1 MEQKI
6 IRISVRNLVEFL
18 LRSGDLDH
26 RYSGRRDAEAM
37 QAGSRLHRRIQGR
50 MGSGYQA
57 EVTLKQLVLLGDLW
71 VSVEGRADGIW
82 TDDGMVT
89 IDEIKGT
96 YRDIHRMDAAIPV
109 HLAQAKCYAY
119 FYADQHQLDHIRTRM
134 IYASLDTEETEYFTE
149 DHTYVELRGWFQDL
163 MDEYEKW
170 VSFEYHWKL
179 QRTVSLRGM
188 EFPFP
193 YREGQKELAVSV
205 YKTILRKK
213 RIFIQAPTGVGK
225 TLSTLFPSLKA
236 MGEGLNDKIFYL
248 TARTITRTVAADA
261 LDILR
266 SQQMRVKS
274 VILTAKEKLCICEE
288 MECNPEHC
296 PCARGHF
303 DRINDAVYDLWT
315 NGPDSYTREVI
326 LEQAHK
332 YQVCPFELNLDLSL
346 WIDVI
351 ICDYNYVFD
360 PNVYLK
366 RFFGEGIKGEYQF
379 LIDEAHNLVERG
391 RTMYS
396 ASLCKEDF
404 LEIKRLVKGKSM
416 LLTQALDRC
425 NRHLLTLKRECEDGY
440 QKLEQTGGFTLHLM
454 HLMSEMDRFMETLNQ
469 EELGKNLTD
478 FYFEVRDF
486 LNICDRLDEN
496 YEIYTELTDDGRFYL
511 RLYCVRPAVN
521 LRLCLDKGL
530 SAVFFSATLL
540 PVNYYKDLLTG
551 DMEDYA
557 VYARSPFDTAK
568 RLLLVGTDVSS
579 RYTRRGDREYEKIAE
594 YIHCTATSHRGN
606 YLVFFPSYQML
617 DAVYSRCSPYEDILC
632 VRQNSDMDE
641 RERENFLEQFE
652 GEQDRSMAAFCVMG
666 GIFSEGID
674 LTGTRLIGALV
685 IGTGL
690 PLVCRE
696 REILKEFFDRKGMD
710 GFAYAYLYPG
720 MNKVLQAAGRVIRTD
735 EDRGVIL
742 LLDERFM
749 NSSYKK
755 LFPREW
761 EEHEYCRID
770 SLPGQLDAF
779 WAKNMR
785 ETVLP
790 HC

>member
-57 EVTLKQLVLLGDLW
+57 EVTLKQLVLLGDLC

-134 IYASLDTEETEYFTE
+134 IYANLDTEETEYFTE

-346 WIDVI
+346 WMDVI

-440 QKLEQTGGFTLHLM
+440 QRLEQTGGFTLHLM

-469 EELGKNLTD
+469 EELRKNLTD

-496 YEIYTELTDDGRFYL
+496 YEIYTELTDNGRFYL

-770 SLPGQLDAF
+770 SLPGQLDVF

>member
-1 MEQKI
+1 MEQKV

-57 EVTLKQLVLLGDLW
+57 EVILKQLVQLGTLC

-96 YRDIHRMDAAIPV
+96 YQDIHRMDAAMPV

-119 FYADQHQLDHIRTRM
+119 FYAEQHQLDHIRTRM

-149 DHTYVELRGWFQDL
+149 DHTYVELRDWFQDL

-170 VSFEYHWKL
+170 VSFEYHWKMG
-179 QRTVSLRGM
+179 RTASLR
-188 EFPFP
+188 EAAFPFS

-248 TARTITRTVAADA
+248 TARTVTRTVAADA

-274 VILTAKEKLCICEE
+274 MILTAKEKLCICEE

-296 PCARGHF
+296 PYARGHF

-346 WIDVI
+346 WMDVI

-366 RFFGEGIKGEYQF
+366 RFFGDGVKGEYQF

-404 LEIKRLVKGKSM
+404 LEIKRLVKGKSV

-440 QKLEQTGGFTLHLM
+440 QRLEQVGGFTLHLM
-454 HLMSEMDRFMETLNQ
+454 HLVSELDRFMENLNQ
-469 EELGKNLTD
+469 EELRKNLTD
-478 FYFEVRDF
+478 FYFKVRDF

-496 YEIYTELTDDGRFYL
+496 YEIYTELTGDGRFYL

-530 SAVFFSATLL
+530 STVFFSATLL

-557 VYARSPFDTAK
+557 VYARSPFDTQK
-568 RLLLVGTDVSS
+568 RLLLIGTDVSS

-594 YIHCTATSHRGN
+594 YIHCTTVSHKGN
-606 YLVFFPSYQML
+606 YLIFFPSYQML
-617 DAVYSRCSPYEDILC
+617 DAVYSRCSRYEDILC

-641 RERENFLEQFE
+641 LERETFLEQFE
-652 GEQDRSMAAFCVMG
+652 GERDRSMAAFCVLG

-696 REILKEFFDRKGMD
+696 REILKDFFDRKGMD

-761 EEHEYCRID
+761 EEHAYCRLD
-770 SLPGQLDAF
+770 SVTGQLDTF
-779 WAKNMR
+779 WSKNMQ
-785 ETVLP
+785 ETVSP